1 MAFSAGQVLTAAQL
15 NEFNTY
21 SLEVEPDP
29 AGPAATPAPITFTT
43 HTPASTGVLRYDSA
57 GFFDLEIEGTDRF
70 RFGSNC
76 LAVDGQ
82 YAGRSFSSYTRG
94 AMEIHRDTSS
104 GVVGEATF
112 DQTGGG
118 ADNLWLSTAHGLV
131 NDQAI
136 GFYEGPS
143 NPTEFTAS
151 APITTIYYV
160 GDATTDTFRL
170 YTDTAANSGTLVTGT
185 TDSNGTWRWT
195 DAQEIA
201 IANFRASTAP
211 GTFQHRLYAGGY
223 TGNRMNVY
231 GALSDERVKENIAPY
246 GDPRQDLVDME
257 VINYNL
263 MGDVEEGEIVPY
275 DRPDPVKQ
283 VGYSAQALL
292 PIKPGLVFGNE
303 YSGYGVKY
311 SVLIPILHRA
321 WQLDHADLEALE
333 ARVAALESA

>member
-1 MAFSAGQVLTAAQL
+1 
-15 NEFNTY
+15 
-21 SLEVEPDP
+21 
-29 AGPAATPAPITFTT
+29 
-43 HTPASTGVLRYDSA
+43 
-57 GFFDLEIEGTDRF
+57 
-70 RFGSNC
+70 
-76 LAVDGQ
+76 
-82 YAGRSFSSYTRG
+82 
-94 AMEIHRDTSS
+94 
-104 GVVGEATF
+104 
-112 DQTGGG
+112 
-118 ADNLWLSTAHGLV
+118 
-131 NDQAI
+131 
-136 GFYEGPS
+136 
-143 NPTEFTAS
+143 
-151 APITTIYYV
+151 
-160 GDATTDTFRL
+160 
-170 YTDTAANSGTLVTGT
+170 
-185 TDSNGTWRWT
+185 
-195 DAQEIA
+195 
-201 IANFRASTAP
+201 
-211 GTFQHRLYAGGY
+211 
-223 TGNRMNVY
+223 MNVY